1 MEKRL
6 KYTDSIFYEIIITG
20 KYMKKMAEGLFK
32 ELELV
37 LTNEEFFVL
46 DFLYK
51 NNEEVCQ
58 RDIAVKMLS
67 DRANMGKILN
77 GLDKKGYIERKLGVK
92 QKYPVKLVSLTDE
105 GEKCYIET
113 IEILKKIGKP
123 VIEELTEKEEKE
135 TIERLKRLRIVLSQ
149 IINIDI

>member
-1 MEKRL
+1 METGL
-6 KYTDSIFYEIIITG
+6 KYTNSIFYEIILTG
-20 KYMKKMAEGLFK
+20 KYMKKMAEGLFRK
-32 ELELV
+32 LELV

-51 NNEEVCQ
+51 NNEEICQ

-77 GLDKKGYIERKLGVK
+77 GLEKKGYIERKLGTK
-92 QKYPVKLVSLTDE
+92 QKYPVKLVFLTDE

-113 IEILKKIGKP
+113 IETLKKIGKP
-123 VIEELTEKEEKE
+123 VIDELSEKEEKE
-135 TIERLKRLRIVLSQ
+135 TIERLKRLREVLSK

>member
-1 MEKRL
+1 
-6 KYTDSIFYEIIITG
+6 
-20 KYMKKMAEGLFK
+20 MAEGLFK

-135 TIERLKRLRIVLSQ
+135 TIERLKRLRKVLSQ